1 MYFNKI
7 FDEKIQVIYEIDWN
21 NELKMGNLVSE
32 KKKVFYSFKTS
43 YYVITKTANNQTNE
57 ELLLFLV
64 FLVWFCLVFLCIGDY
79 FMNAKNVPEILSS
92 IFNLIS
98 FIGTSKMIKVLA
110 FLYEDVLR
118 LFSKFLSSTH

>member
-7 FDEKIQVIYEIDWN
+7 FDEKIQVIYEIHWN

-64 FLVWFCLVFLCIGDY
+64 FLVWFCLVFFVHWGLFHECKKCTRNIANLDEY
-79 FMNAKNVPEILSS
+79 SHRP
-92 IFNLIS
+92 LIS
-98 FIGTSKMIKVLA
+98 CICR
-110 FLYEDVLR
+110 FLEQ
-118 LFSKFLSSTH
+118 K

>member
-32 KKKVFYSFKTS
+32 KKKVIYSFKTS

>member
-7 FDEKIQVIYEIDWN
+7 FDEKIQVIYEIHWN

-110 FLYEDVLR
+110 FLYEHVLR

>member
-98 FIGTSKMIKVLA
+98 FIGTSKMIKGLA

>member
-7 FDEKIQVIYEIDWN
+7 FDEKIQVIYEIHWN

-64 FLVWFCLVFLCIGDY
+64 FLVWFCLVFFVHWDY

>member
-64 FLVWFCLVFLCIGDY
+64 FLAWFCLVFLCIGDY